1 MRLNKIKTKISS
13 KLSNLQPRTHN
24 LKPKMEAYII
34 DGVRTPIGN
43 YQGTLASVRPDDLGA
58 LVIKSVVAKNPNI
71 PTNAYDDVIMG
82 CANQAGEDNRNVA
95 RMSLLLAGLP
105 YTVPGETV
113 NRLCSSGLSAIIN
126 ANRAIKAGDGHLF
139 IAGGIENMTR
149 GPLVVSKPSSAYGT
163 DSKMYDSSFGW
174 RFINPKMHAMFGTD
188 AMGETAENLVE
199 KYNITRE
206 DQDAFALHSQQKATA
221 AQTSGRLAKEII
233 TVEIPQRKGEPIQF
247 SKDEFIKPN
256 TSKEGLTKLRPA
268 FKKDGSVTAG
278 NASGLNDG
286 ACATIIASEEAVK
299 KYNLKPLARI
309 VSSSVVGVEPRI
321 MGIGPVEATK
331 KALEKAN
338 LTLDQIDIIELNEAF
353 AAQSIACIRELG
365 LKDNDPR
372 INPNGGAI
380 AIGHPL
386 GVTGARIAY
395 SAALELQLTGKR
407 YALITM
413 CIGVG
418 QGYAAIIERVAE

>member
-1 MRLNKIKTKISS
+1 
-13 KLSNLQPRTHN
+13 
-24 LKPKMEAYII
+24 MEAYII
-34 DGVRTPIGN
+34 DGVRTPIGS
-43 YQGTLASVRPDDLGA
+43 YQGTLASVRPDDLAA
-58 LVIKSVVAKNPNI
+58 LVIKSVVEKNPNI
-71 PTNAYDDVIMG
+71 PKEAYDDVIMG

-126 ANRAIKAGDGHLF
+126 ANRAIKAGDGHIF

-163 DSKMYDSSFGW
+163 DSKMYDTSFGW
-174 RFINPKMHAMFGTD
+174 RFINPKLHSMYGTD

-206 DQDAFALHSQQKATA
+206 DQDAFALNSQQKATV
-221 AQTSGRLAKEII
+221 AQTSGRLAKEIVP
-233 TVEIPQRKGEPIQF
+233 VEIPQRKGDVIQF
-247 SKDEFIKPN
+247 SKDEFIKPA
-256 TSKEGLTKLRPA
+256 TSMEGLAKLRPA

-286 ACATIIASEEAVK
+286 AAATIIASEEAVK

-331 KALEKAN
+331 KALEKAG

-365 LKDNDPR
+365 LQDNDPR

-418 QGYAAIIERVAE
+418 QGYAAIIERV